1 MFSYRALTLLKALFV
16 FIYTTEYTYS
26 TFHHG
31 FYTSFVV
38 LMSTRQNLQLFH
50 LGQADWTVVACI
62 VRFTGPTKT

>member
-1 MFSYRALTLLKALFV
+1 MFSYRAPTLLKDMFV

-26 TFHHG
+26 MFHHA

-50 LGQADWTVVACI
+50 LGQADWTAACI
-62 VRFTGPTKT
+62 VCFTGPTKT

>member
-1 MFSYRALTLLKALFV
+1 MFSYRALTLLKALSV

-26 TFHHG
+26 TLHHA

-50 LGQADWTVVACI
+50 FGHADWTAACI